1 MSNLDQTR
9 YFIVELQQAPQPA
22 RVTLVGAG
30 PGDLELLTVTTVRA
44 LAAVRIVRHDHL
56 ASKEALELIAPGAER
71 VCVGKE
77 SAHHTLPQ
85 EAIIEAMLR
94 LVRGGRPVLRLKGG
108 DPCIFGRGGERRHS
122 DDPPRRRGAGRLRHL
137 APARPSCFCPA
148 SGAPRGS
155 SRTLQGAPSRRS

>member
-1 MSNLDQTR
+1 MSHLDQTR

-30 PGDLELLTVTTVRA
+30 PGDLELLTAKAARA

-56 ASKEALELIAPGAER
+56 VSKEALELIAPGAER

-85 EAIIEAMLR
+85 DAIIEAMLR
-94 LVRGGRPVLRLKGG
+94 LVRGGRPVLRLEGG
-108 DPCIFGRGGERRHS
+108 DPCIFGRGGQCRHS
-122 DDPPRRRGAGRLRHL
+122 DDTPRPRGAGRLRHRP
-137 APARPSCFCPA
+137 PARPSCFCPA

-155 SRTLQGAPSRRS
+155 SRTLQGAPGRRS